1 MTDRN
6 TESLKYYSQLDGLR
20 CFAVISVMIGH
31 WVSWQTKIEW
41 IQSVPWGRGVILF
54 FVLSGYLISNIL
66 FSLKEKMETGELGL
80 GSALKTFY
88 IRRFLRIF
96 PAYYLLVF
104 YLMYINYQNTNQLAP
119 WLLTYTSNLLQTQ
132 SESLLGSFNHFWSL
146 AVEEQFYLIWPI
158 IILLVNNKY
167 IFKVILSFMAIS
179 FLSRLMC
186 YLFISDWQT
195 GAYFSLNLFFP
206 LCLGALMAY
215 ARRYRE
221 TLHAFFNS
229 CWLLYFFT
237 MVYAVAYYVN
247 KNYLFTNIFR
257 ELFDE
262 YLFSIAAA
270 FFVYRASQNN
280 FRYLAKG
287 VLSHEIVVYIGKISY
302 GLYLYHLFVSDLY
315 WNYLSPR
322 FQIDIKSMNA
332 VWVFFFIIT
341 FVLAVFSYH
350 FIEKPF
356 NNLKKH
362 FEY

>member
-1 MTDRN
+1 MTDRP

-31 WVSWQTKIEW
+31 WISWQTKIEW

-66 FSLKEKMETGELGL
+66 FSLKEKMQAGQLGL
-80 GSALKTFY
+80 GGALKTFY

-119 WLLTYTSNLLQTQ
+119 WLLTYTSNILQTK
-132 SESLLGSFNHFWSL
+132 SESVLGSFNHFWSL
-146 AVEEQFYLIWPI
+146 AVEEQFYLFWPL
-158 IILLVNNKY
+158 IILLVKRNY
-167 IFKVILSFMAIS
+167 IFKVILFVIVVS
-179 FLSRLMC
+179 FLSRLTC
-186 YLFISDWQT
+186 YLFISDWQA

-215 ARRYRE
+215 AKRYHAK
-221 TLHAFFNS
+221 LHTIFNS
-229 CWLLYFFT
+229 YWLLCFFT
-237 MVYAVAYYVN
+237 LAYPLAYYVN
-247 KNYLFTNIFR
+247 ENYLFLNFFR
-257 ELFDE
+257 GVFDE
-262 YLFSIAAA
+262 YLFSMAAA
-270 FFVYRASQNN
+270 FIIYRASQNN
-280 FRYLAKG
+280 FKYLAKA

-315 WNYLSPR
+315 WNYLAPR
-322 FQIDIKSMNA
+322 FQININNLNT
-332 VWVFFFIIT
+332 VWVFFFVIA
-341 FVLAVFSYH
+341 FVLAIFSYH

-356 NNLKKH
+356 NDLKKY
-362 FEY
+362 FKY

>member
-31 WVSWQTKIEW
+31 WISWQTKVEW
-41 IQSVPWGRGVILF
+41 IQSVPWGRGVVLF

-66 FSLKEKMETGELGL
+66 FSLKEKLEAGEMNLGI
-80 GSALKTFY
+80 ALKTFY

-132 SESLLGSFNHFWSL
+132 NGSLLGSFSHFWSL
-146 AVEEQFYLIWPI
+146 AVEEQFYLIWPLI
-158 IILLVNNKY
+158 MLMVNKKY
-167 IFKVILSFMAIS
+167 ILRVILSFIAIS

-186 YLFISDWQT
+186 YLFISDWQA

-215 ARRYRE
+215 ARRYHVK
-221 TLHAFFNS
+221 LHVLFNS
-229 CWLLYFFT
+229 YWLLCFFS
-237 MVYAVAYYVN
+237 VAYALAYYAN
-247 KNYLFTNIFR
+247 EHYLFFNIFR
-257 ELFDE
+257 GVLDE
-262 YLFSIAAA
+262 YLFSMAAA
-270 FFVYRASQNN
+270 FIIYRASQNN
-280 FRYLAKG
+280 FKYLAKC

-322 FQIDIKSMNA
+322 FQIDIHSANT
-332 VWVFFFIIT
+332 VWVFFFVIA
-341 FVLAVFSYH
+341 FVLAIFSYH

-356 NNLKKH
+356 NSLKKH
-362 FEY
+362 FKY